1 MDHFNP
7 IGTVP
12 KWVKMIQINQSPKD
26 RIDNC
31 SNKGHNESVV
41 IDIDNR
47 YHLSAKE
54 ATLW

>member
-31 SNKGHNESVV
+31 SNKGHNES
-41 IDIDNR
+41 
-47 YHLSAKE
+47 E
-54 ATLW
+54 